1 HKLTEVAKKM
11 NIHVEMI
18 TEDDAI
24 RLLEFDALFIRTT
37 TSLNHYTFHLS
48 QLAAQNGMAVID
60 DPLSIIRCTNKVYL
74 KELFEKEKISAPKST
89 LIFQSNH
96 HSFEQI
102 SELVGAPFILKI
114 PDGSYSI
121 GMKKVSNEE
130 ELQASL
136 KILFEKSAILLAQAF
151 TPTEFDW
158 RVGLLNGV
166 PLYACKYYM
175 AKGHWQIYCHYDSG
189 RSRCGLVDTIPIYQV
204 PRVVLDTAVKAAN
217 LIGKGLYGVDLK
229 MVDDKAYVIEI
240 NDNPSIDH
248 GLEDAIIGD
257 EMYYRLLNHFEQVLE
272 TKHY

>member
-1 HKLTEVAKKM
+1 M
-11 NIHVEMI
+11 
-18 TEDDAI
+18 
-24 RLLEFDALFIRTT
+24 
-37 TSLNHYTFHLS
+37 
-48 QLAAQNGMAVID
+48 
-60 DPLSIIRCTNKVYL
+60 
-74 KELFEKEKISAPKST
+74 
-89 LIFQSNH
+89 
-96 HSFEQI
+96 
-102 SELVGAPFILKI
+102 
-114 PDGSYSI
+114 
-121 GMKKVSNEE
+121 
-130 ELQASL
+130 
-136 KILFEKSAILLAQAF
+136 LAQAF

>member
-1 HKLTEVAKKM
+1 
-11 NIHVEMI
+11 
-18 TEDDAI
+18 
-24 RLLEFDALFIRTT
+24 
-37 TSLNHYTFHLS
+37 
-48 QLAAQNGMAVID
+48 
-60 DPLSIIRCTNKVYL
+60 
-74 KELFEKEKISAPKST
+74 
-89 LIFQSNH
+89 
-96 HSFEQI
+96 
-102 SELVGAPFILKI
+102 
-114 PDGSYSI
+114 
-121 GMKKVSNEE
+121 MKKVSNEE

-229 MVDDKAYVIEI
+229 MVDDRAYVIEI
-240 NDNPSIDH
+240 NVDLGADIFSFSKSSFRYTLFVHRMIDNGSSIT
-248 GLEDAIIGD
+248 AIPFCAANCD
-257 EMYYRLLNHFEQVLE
+257 KWNV
-272 TKHY
+272 